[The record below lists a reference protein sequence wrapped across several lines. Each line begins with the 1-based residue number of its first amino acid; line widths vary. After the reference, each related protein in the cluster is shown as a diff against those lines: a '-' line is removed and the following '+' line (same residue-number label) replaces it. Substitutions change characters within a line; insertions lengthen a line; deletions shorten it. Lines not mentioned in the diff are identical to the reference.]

1 MDQQQCWILLP
12 LKTVRKVCCNNNN
25 DRLFTEPSTP
35 KNESVTLT
43 TSTSAVIS
51 WSPPLEP
58 NGVIIQYRLQCGLNV
73 DRNVS
78 GSQTTITL
86 SGLLPYT
93 NYSCNITAHT
103 SAGRGPAATVNITT
117 AQDG

>member
-1 MDQQQCWILLP
+1 M
-12 LKTVRKVCCNNNN
+12 TNN

-35 KNESVTLT
+35 PKNESVTLI

-51 WSPPLEP
+51 WNPPLKP
-58 NGVIIQYRLQCGLNV
+58 NGVIIQYRLQCGPNV
-73 DRNVS
+73 GHIVS